1 MIYEAIYP
9 AANSFEELLKVF
21 SKEDE
26 AKVAIDNI
34 KENKLKNGCEMLSK
48 KEAKYKEVIPLA
60 NLIWDLHIGRS
71 KLISFK
77 AAVNETTET
86 YGLTPSAAL
95 DVINLIID
103 HRS

>member
-1 MIYEAIYP
+1 MIYEAMYP

-60 NLIWDLHIGRS
+60 NLIWICILVE
-71 KLISFK
+71 
-77 AAVNETTET
+77 AN
-86 YGLTPSAAL
+86 
-95 DVINLIID
+95 
-103 HRS
+103 